1 MTAPT
6 PAVVSCANCGRSF
19 AGRYCPDCGQEDQD
33 IRRPFRELVRE
44 FLGDF
49 LAFDARIWRTL
60 VPLVTRPGLVTRE
73 TIEGRRARYTPPFR
87 LYVFAGFVYF
97 TVMAL
102 TGGGPFA
109 PQITSDEGG
118 TVISFRGAAIKTGL
132 TTGDVA
138 DRDEPGLTTGD
149 VVDRDEPGL
158 TTRFDE
164 RASAA
169 ARDREAFAR
178 ALIGSLSYGHFLLMP
193 IFALLLEGFY
203 RRRFF
208 AEHLIFSLHFH
219 SFVLLPGAALV
230 AASVL
235 IPGASS
241 DAATQGIIS
250 AWTLVLVAYL
260 FRSLRRVYGESRLRT
275 GLKLV
280 FLGLGYSVIV
290 GIVILGVAV
299 ATVWFY

>member
-1 MTAPT
+1 MTGPT

-19 AGRYCPDCGQEDQD
+19 AGRYCPDCGQEVQD
-33 IRRPFRELVRE
+33 IRRPFGELVRE

-60 VPLVTRPGLVTRE
+60 VPLVTRPGLVTRD
-73 TIEGRRARYTPPFR
+73 TIDGRRARYVPAFR

-102 TGGGPFA
+102 TGGGLFA
-109 PQITSDEGG
+109 PRITSDEGR
-118 TVISFRGAAIKTGL
+118 TVISFRGAAIQTGL

-138 DRDEPGLTTGD
+138 DRDEVPESPE
-149 VVDRDEPGL
+149 EPGL

-169 ARDREAFAR
+169 ARDRQAFAR

-193 IFALLLEGFY
+193 IFALLLEGLY

-208 AEHLIFSLHFH
+208 AEHLVFSLHFH
-219 SFVLLPGAALV
+219 AFVLLPGAALV

-241 DAATQGIIS
+241 DRATRAIIS

-275 GLKLV
+275 ALKLML
-280 FLGLGYSVIV
+280 LGLGYGIIV
-290 GIVILGVAV
+290 GVVILGVAV

>member
-1 MTAPT
+1 MTGPT

-19 AGRYCPDCGQEDQD
+19 AGRYCPDCGQEVQD
-33 IRRPFRELVRE
+33 IRRPFGELARE

-49 LAFDARIWRTL
+49 LAFDARFWRTL

-73 TIEGRRARYTPPFR
+73 TIEGRRARYMPPFR

-102 TGGGPFA
+102 TGGGLFA

-118 TVISFRGAAIKTGL
+118 TVISFRGAAIQTGL
-132 TTGDVA
+132 TTGDVP
-138 DRDEPGLTTGD
+138 DRED
-149 VVDRDEPGL
+149 VPSKSTDEPGL

-208 AEHLIFSLHFH
+208 AEHLVFSLHFH
-219 SFVLLPGAALV
+219 SFVLLPGAVLV

-241 DAATQGIIS
+241 DGATRAIIP
-250 AWTLVLVAYL
+250 AWTLVLIAYL

-280 FLGLGYSVIV
+280 LLGLGYSVIV

>member
-1 MTAPT
+1 MTGPT

-19 AGRYCPDCGQEDQD
+19 AGRYCPDCGQEVQD
-33 IRRPFRELVRE
+33 IRRPFGELARE

-49 LAFDARIWRTL
+49 LAFDARFWRTL

-73 TIEGRRARYTPPFR
+73 TIEGRRARYMPPFR

-102 TGGGPFA
+102 TGGGLFA

-118 TVISFRGAAIKTGL
+118 TVISFRGAAIQTGL

-138 DRDEPGLTTGD
+138 DRED
-149 VVDRDEPGL
+149 VPSKSTDEPGL

-208 AEHLIFSLHFH
+208 AEHLVFSLHFH
-219 SFVLLPGAALV
+219 SFVLLPGAVLV

-241 DAATQGIIS
+241 DGATRAIIP
-250 AWTLVLVAYL
+250 AWTLVLIAYL

-280 FLGLGYSVIV
+280 LLGLGYSVIV